1 MRNVI
6 DELKAMSDPNRLR
19 ILSLLWDAENLCGCE
34 VEKILD
40 LRQSNTSRQLNR
52 LLTAGLIHSYKKAQ
66 WAHYQIA
73 SPHDREDSLL
83 RKVIEEARDE
93 GSVSTGEVLQTDIEK
108 LHDYRR
114 RGYTCQTIDEWIPF
128 EGLVVTPDEE
138 SHQKL

>member
-1 MRNVI
+1 MRNAI

-19 ILSLLWDAENLCGCE
+19 ILSLLWEAEDLCGCE

-83 RKVIEEARDE
+83 CKVITEAR
-93 GSVSTGEVLQTDIEK
+93 SKQSSSTHELLRRDIEK
-108 LHDYRR
+108 FHDYRR
-114 RGYTCQTIDEWIPF
+114 RGFTCQTIDEWIPF